1 VAWDQSLDLD
11 GGQSKLT
18 GHVLERERQGRVT
31 LEKAKSL
38 MKYCLVQKNKPPP
51 SLLLNNNNRFIDLW

>member
-1 VAWDQSLDLD
+1 VAWDQSLGLG

-18 GHVLERERQGRVT
+18 DHVLERERQGRVT

-38 MKYCLVQKNKPPP
+38 MKCCLVQKNRTNLQQQKQ
-51 SLLLNNNNRFIDLW
+51 